1 MPVLSIAIPELETH
15 AFYPICVQSIH
26 KVIESIGLEKL
37 FKNNIFIET
46 GFSQPK
52 NFNDTKHNA
61 TLNIN
66 KVRAQAEINTNPANL
81 KWEHINFSHALE
93 PIGFSHTTKDRDFQV
108 VFYDPDSNIK
118 LNEMV
123 LPTYIS
129 LNCTMSILDRS
140 IAYQIPSLLYRH
152 YPPNMPSMEHISY
165 DYPIPKPTI
174 ALLYTLFKLK
184 RFNKPLSF
192 KDYLDKSTGNNT
204 QIAINR
210 VHTKEELVMKKI
222 LIDSLFMLDYSD
234 NKPNEVV
241 VNRSVNQYDINFTIH
256 LQFTR
261 PDTLIMDYPVV
272 IDNQL
277 LPGNLIPEVL
287 HKSEP
292 ISNLIGPYPIN
303 ILNEA
308 VDHYQK
314 KYIEPVMIKFPDYDE
329 WYPPLTSSIIQRKY
343 RPWFSCIFTMDEDS
357 EYTELPIGGVLDE
370 ELGYELHPLVKE
382 ILKRQGSK
390 SFDTDCIF
398 NITIFNDDLPVEKSY
413 LSINEDLT
421 IKVRCID
428 PRKVRRLVISE
439 LVDISKLNPV
449 YTEVKSP
456 NIDNIVNTPNKD
468 EDDKYIV
475 SNGKI
480 ISKEDIPVI
489 GLYKEYQDYLSQYTS
504 FKENVVKTDRIIGM
518 NSDIIAK
525 KNITYKK

>member
-1 MPVLSIAIPELETH
+1 VCLIASI
-15 AFYPICVQSIH
+15 
-26 KVIESIGLEKL
+26 
-37 FKNNIFIET
+37 
-46 GFSQPK
+46 
-52 NFNDTKHNA
+52 
-61 TLNIN
+61 
-66 KVRAQAEINTNPANL
+66 
-81 KWEHINFSHALE
+81 
-93 PIGFSHTTKDRDFQV
+93 
-108 VFYDPDSNIK
+108 
-118 LNEMV
+118 
-123 LPTYIS
+123 
-129 LNCTMSILDRS
+129 
-140 IAYQIPSLLYRH
+140 
-152 YPPNMPSMEHISY
+152 
-165 DYPIPKPTI
+165 
-174 ALLYTLFKLK
+174 K

-287 HKSEP
+287 HRSEP

-303 ILNEA
+303 ILNET

-314 KYIEPVMIKFPDYDE
+314 KYIEPVMIRFPDYDE

-398 NITIFNDDLPVEKSY
+398 NITVFNDDLPVEKSY
-413 LSINEDLT
+413 LSIDEDLT

-456 NIDNIVNTPNKD
+456 NPSSQNKPEIFAVGD
-468 EDDKYIV
+468 RV
-475 SNGKI
+475 SHATFGNGEVFSAKPMGNDVLYEVVFERVGTKKLMGNFARMKKI
-480 ISKEDIPVI
+480 
-489 GLYKEYQDYLSQYTS
+489 
-504 FKENVVKTDRIIGM
+504 R
-518 NSDIIAK
+518 
-525 KNITYKK
+525 